1 MVGGDILMELPNK
14 EGKSSRNK
22 WEQGQLDKERAEL
35 STLPIWQKGPR
46 HILGPAEG
54 PLLCGQ
60 AQRIPDL
67 PAPCPSPGEANSAGV
82 LPFIPVDG
90 GVERSAEG

>member
-1 MVGGDILMELPNK
+1 MELPNK